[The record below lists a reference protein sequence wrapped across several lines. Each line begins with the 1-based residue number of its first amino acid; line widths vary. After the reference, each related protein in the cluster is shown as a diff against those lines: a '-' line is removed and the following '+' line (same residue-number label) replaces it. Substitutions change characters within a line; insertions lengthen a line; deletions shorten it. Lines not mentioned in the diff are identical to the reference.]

1 MALSRSNKVLL
12 TSLGIVI
19 ALGGLM
25 FLAWKSFRPYR
36 VPSGSMA
43 PAIPPGSHVFV
54 DEFAYSSPGQIRRG
68 DVVSFET
75 PESYSKIS
83 RNASAIFVFRV
94 IGLPGDTIDFDSKNN
109 YTINGEPIEL
119 ALRGD
124 RVFERQADDW
134 YEISAGG
141 SRAISR
147 GLSLAVPVKFPV
159 KIPVDQFFVSGDN
172 RANALGSRY
181 WGTVTFELVRGR
193 VRID

>member
-1 MALSRSNKVLL
+1 VDRWHQLSLLEAMSLLTNLPTLLLVKSGVMMWSRS
-12 TSLGIVI
+12 
-19 ALGGLM
+19 
-25 FLAWKSFRPYR
+25 RP
-36 VPSGSMA
+36 
-43 PAIPPGSHVFV
+43 
-54 DEFAYSSPGQIRRG
+54 EF
-68 DVVSFET
+68 
-75 PESYSKIS
+75 YSKIS

-109 YTINGEPIEL
+109 YAADGEPIEL

-124 RVFERQADDW
+124 RVFERQAADW

-147 GLSLAVPVKFPV
+147 GLSLAIPVKFPV
-159 KIPVDQFFVSGDN
+159 KISVDQFFVSGDN
-172 RANALGSRY
+172 RANALDSRY